1 MSYRRVLVAVAQA
14 PDSIK
19 LVEKAIAIV
28 RPYQGEITL
37 LTLCNEAD
45 LCSSFAG
52 SMLGSLRELIHEEA
66 NLFLEQLRSQADYP
80 ISRTI
85 VCNGELAD
93 GVIYACSK
101 SPVDLVI
108 CGNHCEGFLKRILN
122 SATHIIDKTHTD
134 VLIVPL

>member
-66 NLFLEQLRSQADYP
+66 NLF
-80 ISRTI
+80 
-85 VCNGELAD
+85 
-93 GVIYACSK
+93 
-101 SPVDLVI
+101 
-108 CGNHCEGFLKRILN
+108 
-122 SATHIIDKTHTD
+122 
-134 VLIVPL
+134 